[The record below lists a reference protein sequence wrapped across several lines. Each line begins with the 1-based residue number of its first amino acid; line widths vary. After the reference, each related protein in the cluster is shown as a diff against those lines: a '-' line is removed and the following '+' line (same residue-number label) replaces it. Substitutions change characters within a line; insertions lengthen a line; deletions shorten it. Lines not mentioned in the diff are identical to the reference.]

1 MQYPDDN
8 LIDIMAE
15 LQKVIRRM
23 SDAEWEGKT
32 EEAEFCQKL
41 INYYSKL
48 LKKGHVYAPRF

>member
-1 MQYPDDN
+1 MV
-8 LIDIMAE
+8 E

-48 LKKGHVYAPRF
+48 LKKGHVYAPKF